1 MRWFALGHSPASS
14 PSPGSP
20 PRARAVFWPK
30 KNSRKLI
37 FASTY
42 VVFLG
47 ALLWFAQKAYWRLAA
62 GVPFDRSAT
71 VWDHYFPQIRL
82 SGLTERQSNRYDR
95 QFDLLLLGGSVLEP
109 AWGDIAE
116 RLTQRLEA
124 KLPGRVRVYNLA
136 VAGFTSR
143 DSLLQYRHL
152 EHQRFDLVVVYDGLN
167 DVRLNCCPPELFRD
181 DYTHNARY
189 GGLARRLEAGQ
200 ISLPAAALSNLQTA
214 WEGMPLGSADPR
226 LASLATDPGSPR
238 ALRANLSELSDLA
251 RARGDR
257 LLLMSYAW
265 HIPADYTADRF
276 AGGQLDYHTPAP
288 RACGVEMWGR
298 PELVALAMRRQNAA
312 VAELVAGLPDV
323 LWVDQDAQLPHDR
336 EHFIDPCHLTPQGC
350 ERFVQNLWP
359 VVEPVVDQF
368 ARLP

>member
-1 MRWFALGHSPASS
+1 MASPGQPSPAAADDRPSAAS
-14 PSPGSP
+14 PRRGPWLPTHRRRRWLFLLCYLLFCYLLAWTGIH
-20 PRARAVFWPK
+20 AFW
-30 KNSRKLI
+30 
-37 FASTY
+37 Y
-42 VVFLG
+42 
-47 ALLWFAQKAYWRLAA
+47 LAA
-62 GVPFDRSAT
+62 AVPFHQRPTLGDQF
-71 VWDHYFPQIRL
+71 FPAIRL
-82 SGLTERQSNRYDR
+82 QGLRDHTPRHTDDS
-95 QFDLLLLGGSVLEP
+95 FDLLLLGGSVIHRE
-109 AWGDIAE
+109 WGTVEAE
-116 RLTQRLEA
+116 LRARLEQA
-124 KLPGRVRVYNLA
+124 RPGKFRIYNLSQP
-136 VAGFTSR
+136 GFTSR
-143 DSLLQYRHL
+143 DSLLNYRQL
-152 EHQRFDLVVVYDGLN
+152 DQCEFDLVLVYDGIN

-226 LASLATDPGSPR
+226 LANLATDPGSPR

-276 AGGQLDYHTPAP
+276 AEGQLDYHTPAP

-312 VAELVAGLPDV
+312 VAELAAGLPDV